1 MLSTKIGKTQ
11 RLTSFLVSCLCL
23 ARVVQIGIFPSVNLD
38 SIILLWIVFLVRQI
52 FSLCL
57 LNSSSWI
64 SVFTSVPF
72 FSQSGRRADKSHQ
85 LATNA
90 AKPAKPADKFN
101 QSRLQVKYLACIP
114 LLIKYLGC
122 IPLLVKYQM

>member
-52 FSLCL
+52 FS
-57 LNSSSWI
+57 
-64 SVFTSVPF
+64 F
-72 FSQSGRRADKSHQ
+72 FPHKFQFMDLSLYFGSFLSQSGRRADKSHQ

>member
-1 MLSTKIGKTQ
+1 MD
-11 RLTSFLVSCLCL
+11 SFLGSSNNQSLSL
-23 ARVVQIGIFPSVNLD
+23 KVQFKNL
-38 SIILLWIVFLVRQI
+38 SLYFGSFL
-52 FSLCL
+52 
-57 LNSSSWI
+57 
-64 SVFTSVPF
+64 
-72 FSQSGRRADKSHQ
+72 SQSGRRADKSHQ

-101 QSRLQVKYLACIP
+101 QSRLQIKYLGCIP